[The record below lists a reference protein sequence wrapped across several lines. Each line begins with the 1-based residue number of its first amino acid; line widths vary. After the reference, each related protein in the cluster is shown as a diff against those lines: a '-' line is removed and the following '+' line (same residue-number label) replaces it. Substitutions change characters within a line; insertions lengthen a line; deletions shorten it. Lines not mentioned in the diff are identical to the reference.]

1 MEELAELD
9 EGGEAAALMSAEG
22 FKAYA
27 DDSIWVSMIPT
38 RVKWGGGFLACVT
51 GGGGAVVEAATL
63 MSVEVFQAYAD
74 HSI

>member
-51 GGGGAVVEAATL
+51 GGGGGGGGSNTYERRGL
-63 MSVEVFQAYAD
+63 SG
-74 HSI
+74 IR